1 MNQNQPPVRTTEASP
16 WHPSVERLRSTL
28 VAGAWALLEI
38 VRGAYADWKDEL
50 PDPKED
56 LALRV
61 EILAFLL
68 HVASRHAQRTGH
80 VTRSEI
86 IELLRPAMARDL
98 IRAAWDSQPENPFQ
112 GQGIVQQ
119 WQIAQVMQQMREAD
133 ATYATCRDIAGQA
146 INSTDHVVGR
156 FVRRMFQALET
167 LPSVEVSRQM
177 GHSTLDIVARI
188 RLPALVQ
195 SAASRLNGH
204 R

>member
-1 MNQNQPPVRTTEASP
+1 MSQNQPPARIIEASP
-16 WHPSVERLRSTL
+16 WHPSIERLRSTL
-28 VAGAWALLEI
+28 VAGSWALLEI
-38 VRGAYADWKDEL
+38 ARGAYADWKDQL
-50 PDPKED
+50 PSPKED

-61 EILAFLL
+61 EILAFFL
-68 HVASRHAQRTGH
+68 HVSSRHAQRTGQ
-80 VTRSEI
+80 VTRSEFL
-86 IELLRPAMARDL
+86 ELLRPAMARDL

-119 WQIAQVMQQMREAD
+119 WQVAQVMQQMREAD
-133 ATYATCRDIAGQA
+133 ATYAACREIAGQA

-156 FVRRMFQALET
+156 FVRRVFQALET
-167 LPSVEVSRQM
+167 LPSVEVARQM
-177 GHSTLDIVARI
+177 GHSTLDIITRI